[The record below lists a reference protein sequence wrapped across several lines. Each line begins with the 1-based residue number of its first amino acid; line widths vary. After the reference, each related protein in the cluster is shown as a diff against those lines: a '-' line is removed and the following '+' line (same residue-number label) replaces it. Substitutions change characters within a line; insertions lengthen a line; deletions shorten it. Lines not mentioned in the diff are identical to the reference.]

1 MFMGGVDLWR
11 GVGGRGG
18 ESRGVGGGKMA
29 PFFYDGATPVDAVC
43 RELKRSSSVA
53 KLHR

>member
-1 MFMGGVDLWR
+1 MARGGGGVA
-11 GVGGRGG
+11 G
-18 ESRGVGGGKMA
+18 EGDGKMA